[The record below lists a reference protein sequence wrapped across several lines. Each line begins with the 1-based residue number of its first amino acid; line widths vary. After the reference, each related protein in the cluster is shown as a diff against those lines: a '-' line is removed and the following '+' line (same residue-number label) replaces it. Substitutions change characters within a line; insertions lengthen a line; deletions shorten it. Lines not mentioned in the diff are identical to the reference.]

1 MEKKVMDA
9 VISNYLES
17 HDFNGISMH
26 DLRSFASENEL
37 KNIIE
42 DLINREKITLVK
54 DLNPHIKRF
63 PDLPINK
70 QLEIL
75 KENKGIICVYP
86 HKKVLT
92 EFVDK
97 DEYQNEPFKRELLL
111 GSAQLEPIFFEL
123 SVLDNYFNDPRY
135 LVLNSDYNGSIS
147 IKDEFY
153 ESIPEKD
160 RINLQTFG
168 LGYNENGDRVIVVFL
183 RYLSDL
189 SPEHQQIW
197 NTYKLSEKCLMDP
210 DYFKN
215 DILGEWT
222 ETVSIFNALCE
233 EFFQINEM
241 CKLMGK
247 PPLFKENFREK
258 RPDDF
263 KIFLKPTLKNYND
276 FVLVLDKM
284 ISENINK
291 DFFRG
296 DIELTEDQTRRD
308 GKIVVIQKGTIRLF
322 EEWLRSKFKTDDEF
336 FEKIFGPIKLVRKER
351 QDPAHRIDENVYNK
365 KFHDDQ
371 DELILKMYIAIRNI
385 RLAFANHPSVRGHK
399 VPEWLYE
406 GRIRRYVKDEFKTFD
421 NVVNNN

>member
-1 MEKKVMDA
+1 MEA
-9 VISNYLES
+9 IITHYLES

-26 DLRSFASENEL
+26 ELQRFGNKDEL
-37 KNIIE
+37 KEIIE
-42 DLINREKITLVK
+42 DLVKKEKITIVV
-54 DLNPHIKRF
+54 DINPKIKRF

-70 QLEIL
+70 QLDIL
-75 KENKGIICVYP
+75 NENKGIICLYP
-86 HKKVLT
+86 SQKVL
-92 EFVDK
+92 EGIIDEDK
-97 DEYQNEPFKRELLL
+97 YRDKPFKRELLL
-111 GSAQLEPIFFEL
+111 GKAQLEPIFFEL
-123 SVLDNYFNDPRY
+123 SVLDKYFNDPRY

-153 ESIPEKD
+153 ESVPGKD
-160 RINLQTFG
+160 RINLETFG
-168 LGYNENGDRVIVVFL
+168 LGYDKNGERVIVVFL

-189 SPEHQQIW
+189 SLEHQQIW

-222 ETVSIFNALCE
+222 NSVSIFNAFCE
-233 EFFQINEM
+233 ELFQINEM

-247 PPLFKENFREK
+247 PPLFKRDFKEK

-291 DFFRG
+291 KFFRG
-296 DIELTEDQTRRD
+296 DIELKEENILKD
-308 GKIVVIQKGTIRLF
+308 GKIEVIQKGTIRLF
-322 EEWLRSKFKTDDEF
+322 EEWLKSKFRTDDEF
-336 FEKIFGPIKLVRKER
+336 YDKIFGPIKHVRKER
-351 QDPAHRIDENVYNK
+351 QDPAHRIDENVYDK
-365 KFHDDQ
+365 KYHDDQ
-371 DELILKMYIAIRNI
+371 NELLLEAYIAIRNI
-385 RLAFANHPSVRGHK
+385 RLAFANHPSVREYK

-406 GRIRRYVKDEFKTFD
+406 GRIRRYVKEEFKSFD
-421 NVVNNN
+421 NIDNMGKN